1 MEVVGKHCTK
11 QENGTPVDKVR
22 EPLLA
27 AVSHAFV
34 VIFLMLQ
41 YFVAIGHSQFLETMI
56 QHGNCF
62 CSPRFSFHVASLLF
76 HLLSVFLSQAV
87 SFCHRSV
94 VKYTSCLLQWRS
106 RCET

>member
-87 SFCHRSV
+87 FEVLLLLRGGSRRGRSPP
-94 VKYTSCLLQWRS
+94 
-106 RCET
+106 